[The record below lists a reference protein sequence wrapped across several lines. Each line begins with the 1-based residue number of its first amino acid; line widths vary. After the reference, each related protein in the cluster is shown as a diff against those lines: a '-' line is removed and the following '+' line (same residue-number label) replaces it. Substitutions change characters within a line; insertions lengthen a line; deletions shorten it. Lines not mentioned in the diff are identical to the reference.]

1 MRTFA
6 LLLLVTVVSGRGL
19 FAPVT
24 KKCGNLVCDSDCV
37 GNCCSSSG
45 ECPSSACPAN
55 GLGSNL
61 QNCNDNTCSGWVC
74 DKTAFNEECY
84 GSDSHCLGK
93 VVCTNCDYN
102 GEVCFYDGVSNN
114 FKVCGEVKPPVDC
127 VLSDWGSWGQCVS
140 GVQTRNRTVVT
151 EKKYGGKDC
160 DTTLTETK
168 KCSNPLLD
176 NSGCGPQLSIYNCK
190 LDTTQTE
197 TVCVLPFG
205 LGEVKVPTIAGY
217 TRMRF
222 RINARGEYKPT

>member
-1 MRTFA
+1 MRIFA
-6 LLLLVTVVSGRGL
+6 LLLLVSLVSGRVL
-19 FAPVT
+19 FAPVN
-24 KKCGNLVCDSDCV
+24 KKCGNLVCDGDCV

-61 QNCNDNTCSGWVC
+61 QNCNKNTCSGWVC
-74 DKTAFNEECY
+74 DKSAFNKDCS

-93 VVCTNCDYN
+93 VVCDDCEFN
-102 GEVCFYDGVSNN
+102 GEVCFYDGVSDN
-114 FKVCGEVKPPVDC
+114 FKVCGEEKTSVDC
-127 VLSDWGSWGQCVS
+127 VLSEWGSWGQCIS
-140 GVQTRNRTVVT
+140 GVQSRNRTVVT
-151 EKKYGGKDC
+151 EKEYNGKDC
-160 DTTLTETK
+160 DTPLTETK
-168 KCSNPLLD
+168 KCSNPLLN

-190 LDTTQTE
+190 LDTTQSE

-205 LGEVKVPTIAGY
+205 LGEVKVPKVEGY

>member
-1 MRTFA
+1 MRIIA
-6 LLLLVTVVSGRGL
+6 LFLFVSLVSGRVL
-19 FAPVT
+19 FAPVD
-24 KKCGNLVCDSDCV
+24 KKCGNLVCEGDCV
-37 GNCCSSSG
+37 GNCCGSSG

-74 DKTAFNEECY
+74 DKSAFNKDCS

-93 VVCTNCDYN
+93 VVCSDCDFN
-102 GEVCFYDGVSNN
+102 GEMCFYDGVSDN
-114 FKVCGEVKPPVDC
+114 FKVCGEAKAPIDC

-151 EKKYGGKDC
+151 EKQYNGKDC
-160 DTTLTETK
+160 DTPLTETK
-168 KCSNPLLD
+168 QCNPLLE

-190 LDTTQTE
+190 LDTTQKE

-205 LGEVKVPTIAGY
+205 LGEVKVPTIEGY